1 MRPPG
6 TARRT
11 SHETRVSSQ
20 LAIRSGV
27 SMNLLVVHALVGTHI
42 LHFERHLFEVVVAL
56 DDQLLLLPTQ
66 QEQAQ
71 SSQTLDTSNAAHT
84 MRELARVLARNT

>member
-11 SHETRVSSQ
+11 SHETRVSSE
-20 LAIRSGV
+20 LAIRSG
-27 SMNLLVVHALVGTHI
+27 MNLLVVHALVGTHI

-56 DDQLLLLPTQ
+56 DDQLLLLQTQ

-84 MRELARVLARNT
+84 MRQLARVLAWNTW

>member
-1 MRPPG
+1 MVPPA

-11 SHETRVSSQ
+11 GHETRVSFE
-20 LAIRSGV
+20 LEIRLCV

-42 LHFERHLFEVVVAL
+42 LHFERHLFEIVVAL

-66 QEQAQ
+66 QQQAQ

-84 MRELARVLARNT
+84 MRQ